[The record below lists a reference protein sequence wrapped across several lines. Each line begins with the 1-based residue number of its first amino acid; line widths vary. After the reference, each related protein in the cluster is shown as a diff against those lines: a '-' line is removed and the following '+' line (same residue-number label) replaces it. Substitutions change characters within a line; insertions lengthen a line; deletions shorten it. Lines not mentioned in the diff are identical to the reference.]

1 MALSTLVSRLSTF
14 KGLSTLN
21 SQLSSL
27 DSRLSTLDFQNT
39 ISSRSLPVS
48 HPSGLYPI

>member
-1 MALSTLVSRLSTF
+1 MALSTLDSRLSTF
-14 KGLSTLN
+14 KGLS
-21 SQLSSL
+21 SL
-27 DSRLSTLDFQNT
+27 DSRLSSLDFQNT